1 MNIQIKHCLTK
12 LKNVK
17 KWDLHLLTDK
27 TKMETTEFVTVFQ
40 NFGFPIA
47 LVIVLLGAMGW
58 IAKKAWEYVK
68 KRDDEAVRLRD
79 QFIAYLQQNHVELT
93 GAILENATAA
103 KENATALKE
112 NAAALNRFAMMVEKF
127 EKYLKTEK

>member
-1 MNIQIKHCLTK
+1 
-12 LKNVK
+12 
-17 KWDLHLLTDK
+17 
-27 TKMETTEFVTVFQ
+27 METTEFVTVFQ

-93 GAILENATAA
+93 GAILENASAA

-112 NAAALNRFAMMVEKF
+112 NAAALNRFAMMLERF
-127 EKYLKTEK
+127 EKYLEIKH